1 MPDPITPENLYGP
14 SNPPAPEAPA
24 PIPTSAPTPVVP
36 PIPIEET
43 PEIPMPAQTTLPP
56 EPRKN
61 SFGSFIGALILF
73 VGLFG
78 LGIWLSSFIR
88 QYLPG
93 GLPRVG
99 TTPTGAPAAI
109 VTPTPADPFATWMT
123 HQVISSA
130 TKLPIEGISFK
141 LPADVLAPICD
152 ATSCMSQGTY
162 LPGGTRFTV
171 APRGAGQMLAD
182 HRGSAIS
189 DGGGIVFTS
198 TDTTV
203 VGRKAKLFTGLFT
216 GKTVAGY
223 GFSQMRGYMIEVT
236 PTLSLEMNHFTPTG
250 IVADFATD
258 DTLFDRIVST
268 LVLPGTPSATM
279 QITPTV
285 TTPTIATS
293 APSPATTS
301 GF

>member
-1 MPDPITPENLYGP
+1 MPDPITPQDLYGP
-14 SNPPAPEAPA
+14 SNPPAPDEVPVPPPA
-24 PIPTSAPTPVVP
+24 PVAP

-43 PEIPMPAQTTLPP
+43 PEIPMNTPP
-56 EPRKN
+56 PPPKK
-61 SFGSFIGALILF
+61 SSGSFIGALILF

-93 GLPRVG
+93 GLSTLTQAPS
-99 TTPTGAPAAI
+99 TTPILLP
-109 VTPTPADPFATWMT
+109 TPTPTDPFAAWKTY
-123 HQVISSA
+123 QVMDST
-130 TKLPIEGISFK
+130 TKAPIAGISFK
-141 LPADVLAPICD
+141 LPPDVLAPICD
-152 ATSCMSQGTY
+152 TTSCMSQGTY

-171 APRGAGQMLAD
+171 APRGAGQILAD

-203 VGRKAKLFTGLFT
+203 GGHKAKLFTGSFA
-216 GKTVAGY
+216 GSTVAGY
-223 GFSQMRGYMIEVT
+223 GFSKMRGYMIEVT
-236 PTLSLEMNHFTPTG
+236 PTLSLEINHFTPSG
-250 IVADFATD
+250 ITADFAAD
-258 DTLFDRIVST
+258 DTLFDQIVGT
-268 LVLPGTPSATM
+268 LIMPAAPSVTLQVTP
-279 QITPTV
+279 II
-285 TTPTIATS
+285 TTPPIATA

>member
-1 MPDPITPENLYGP
+1 MNTP
-14 SNPPAPEAPA
+14 PP
-24 PIPTSAPTPVVP
+24 P
-36 PIPIEET
+36 P
-43 PEIPMPAQTTLPP
+43 
-56 EPRKN
+56 KK
-61 SFGSFIGALILF
+61 SSGSFIGALILF

-93 GLPRVG
+93 GLSTFTQTPSA
-99 TTPTGAPAAI
+99 TPTLLA
-109 VTPTPADPFATWMT
+109 TPTPTDPFAAWTT
-123 HQVISSA
+123 YQVTSSA
-130 TKLPIEGISFK
+130 TKLLIDGISFK

-152 ATSCMSQGTY
+152 TTSCMSQGTY

-171 APRGAGQMLAD
+171 APRGAGQLLAD

-189 DGGGIVFTS
+189 DGGGVVFTS

-203 VGRKAKLFTGLFT
+203 EGHKAKLFTGLFT

-223 GFSQMRGYMIEVT
+223 GFSRMRGYMIEVT
-236 PTLSLEMNHFTPTG
+236 PTLSLEINHFTPAG
-250 IVADFATD
+250 ITADFTTD
-258 DTLFDRIVST
+258 DTLFDQIVGT
-268 LVLPGTPSATM
+268 LMMPAAPPATP
-279 QITPTV
+279 QVTPII
-285 TTPTIATS
+285 TTPTIATA